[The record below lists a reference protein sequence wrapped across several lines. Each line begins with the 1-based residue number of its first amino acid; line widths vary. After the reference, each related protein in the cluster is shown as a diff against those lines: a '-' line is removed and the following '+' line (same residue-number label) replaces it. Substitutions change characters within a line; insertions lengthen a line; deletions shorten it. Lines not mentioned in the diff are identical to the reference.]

1 LSHIIVVQLDVVPR
15 DIRQCYFCRIAL
27 KDQKI
32 IPVSGPLA
40 GYYAFLGFIEIM

>member
-1 LSHIIVVQLDVVPR
+1 VIEIVLKYLVLL
-15 DIRQCYFCRIAL
+15 FFRIAL

-40 GYYAFLGFIEIM
+40 G